1 MMGDN
6 MATSRDADD
15 LPPTE
20 RRNPRAAGLS
30 GLSALQ
36 IVRLM
41 NQEDAGVVP
50 VVGRQC
56 EQIARAAEM
65 MTAAIRSGG
74 RVFYVGAGTSGRLGV
89 LDAAECPP
97 TFGVAP
103 DLVQG
108 VIAGGEAALTRA
120 QEGAEDDAAQG
131 GDDLRRGG
139 LAAGDVVVGI
149 SAGGRTPYVLGALEF
164 AESIGAR
171 RVGVTCNPTGGI
183 AERVE
188 ILIAPEVGPEV
199 IAGSTRL
206 KAGTAT
212 KLVLNMLTTTTFIL
226 LGRTADDLMQS
237 LRPASAKLADRAVR
251 IVMAQTGAPRHAAQ
265 GALEQAG
272 GDVAAAVRALGR
284 SDEQDR

>member
-1 MMGDN
+1 MGDT

-15 LPPTE
+15 LPSTE

-36 IVRLM
+36 IARLM
-41 NQEDAGVVP
+41 NQEDAGVAP
-50 VVGRQC
+50 AVGRQC

-74 RVFYVGAGTSGRLGV
+74 RVLYVGAGTSGRLGV

-108 VIAGGEAALTRA
+108 VIAGGEAALTRS
-120 QEGAEDDAAQG
+120 QEGAEDDAGQG

-212 KLVLNMLTTTTFIL
+212 KLVLNMLSTTAFIL
-226 LGRTADDLMQS
+226 LGRTADDLMES
-237 LRPASAKLADRAVR
+237 LRPASRKLADRAVR
-251 IVMAQTGAPRHAAQ
+251 IVMAQTGAPRYAARR
-265 GALEQAG
+265 ALDEAG
-272 GDVAAAVRALGR
+272 GDVALAIRALHG
-284 SDEQDR
+284 SLEQKD

>member
-1 MMGDN
+1 
-6 MATSRDADD
+6 MATSRDSDD
-15 LPPTE
+15 IPPTE

-30 GLSALQ
+30 GLSALE

-41 NQEDAGVVP
+41 NQEDAVVAP
-50 VVGRQC
+50 AVGRQC
-56 EQIARAAEM
+56 PQIAQAAEIVA
-65 MTAAIRSGG
+65 AAIRSGG

-103 DLVQG
+103 HLVQG
-108 VIAGGEAALTRA
+108 VIAGGEPALTTA

-131 GDDLRRGG
+131 AADLRGRG
-139 LAAGDVVVGI
+139 ATAGDVVVGI

-164 AESIGAR
+164 AQSIGAR
-171 RVGVTCNPTGGI
+171 RIGITCHPGGEI
-183 AERVE
+183 ARLVE

-212 KLVLNMLTTTTFIL
+212 KLVLNMLSTTTFIL

-237 LRPASAKLADRAVR
+237 LRPGSRKLADRALR
-251 IVMAQTGAPRHAAQ
+251 IVMAQTGAPRDAARR
-265 GALEQAG
+265 ALDQAG
-272 GDVAAAVRALGR
+272 GDVALAVRALQEG
-284 SDEQDR
+284 SPENG